1 MSELRIY
8 IHKHIRMCNVNII
21 KDKNIG
27 LEYECVELDSNT
39 LPADIDAFFPRD
51 WFAHWSWGWDCVWD
65 YIIWDF
71 IKIKKWDIVIKCIP
85 PDNEQIDESELLSY
99 KSDLFLKRVGH
110 RHSYEGRKIWLS
122 TWAQCWNKMIFVL
135 PGEDIDLLYGKSIY
149 DNFSYLK
156 I

>member
-39 LPADIDAFFPRD
+39 LPADIDTFFPRD
-51 WFAHWSWGWDCVWD
+51 WFGHWSWGWNSVWD
-65 YIIWDF
+65 YIVWDF
-71 IKIKKWDIVIKCIP
+71 IKIKKWDIVIKCEVP
-85 PDNEQIDESELLSY
+85 TDWQIDESELLSY
-99 KSDLFLKRVGH
+99 KSDAFLKSNRYNSTRGVQ
-110 RHSYEGRKIWLS
+110 KIWLS
-122 TWAQCWNKMIFVL
+122 RWGCRSKMIFVL
-135 PGEDIDLLYGKSIY
+135 PGEDIDLLYGESVY

-156 I
+156 M